1 MLGNRSN
8 QPSRFRTKDW
18 VQTNDDTRG
27 TYNANSQIKSKI
39 KILKSIFCDYS
50 NAKNYDA
57 STGGPADAKPDERNK
72 EAIFK
77 NCALFT
83 DCTSKINN
91 NSRCRCCD
99 ANA

>member
-1 MLGNRSN
+1 MKYQKKGNLFGNRSN

-50 NAKNYDA
+50 NAKNYDTELMQVPEA
-57 STGGPADAKPDERNK
+57 QQMLNQTK
-72 EAIFK
+72 EIK
-77 NCALFT
+77 KQY
-83 DCTSKINN
+83 SKIVHY
-91 NSRCRCCD
+91 SLT
-99 ANA
+99 AQAK

>member
-1 MLGNRSN
+1 MIIAML
-8 QPSRFRTKDW
+8 RT
-18 VQTNDDTRG
+18 N
-27 TYNANSQIKSKI
+27 
-39 KILKSIFCDYS
+39 
-50 NAKNYDA
+50 A